1 MIALVVKGAVGYY
14 DVGWM
19 AVTLGFL
26 TWLLL

>member
-14 DVGWM
+14 DVGRM
-19 AVTLGFL
+19 TVTFGLL